1 VHTSFCA
8 RWQGEEKVNRRIWG
22 FFGKLGV
29 VACCRERILMGR
41 GDQMD
46 GKRAICP
53 RNLSSQEADS
63 EAKTA
68 NLKERLERL
77 LREAAEVEVE
87 LSRAD
92 GTIRGVPH
100 YSLIEGRAHEL
111 GKRLSRQVQQRQM
124 SELAA
129 SQTATARCPG
139 CGALVRL
146 QPRQRTV
153 KSVDGDTTLQE
164 LVGDCSRCRKSFFP
178 AT

>member
-1 VHTSFCA
+1 
-8 RWQGEEKVNRRIWG
+8 
-22 FFGKLGV
+22 
-29 VACCRERILMGR
+29 
-41 GDQMD
+41 MD
-46 GKRAICP
+46 GKGAVSS
-53 RNLSSQEADS
+53 RNISSVEADS
-63 EAKTA
+63 ERRTA

-77 LREAAEVEVE
+77 LREAAEVETE

-129 SQTATARCPG
+129 SQTATAKCPQ
-139 CGALVRL
+139 CGTVVRL
-146 QPRQRTV
+146 QPRQRNV
-153 KSVDGDTTLQE
+153 KSVDGDATLQE
-164 LVGDCSRCRKSFFP
+164 LVGDCPCCRKSFFP

>member
-1 VHTSFCA
+1 
-8 RWQGEEKVNRRIWG
+8 
-22 FFGKLGV
+22 
-29 VACCRERILMGR
+29 
-41 GDQMD
+41 MD
-46 GKRAICP
+46 GQEAVCS
-53 RNLSSQEADS
+53 RNFSSKEADS
-63 EAKTA
+63 GERIAC
-68 NLKERLERL
+68 LKERLERL

-92 GTIRGVPH
+92 GTIKGVPH
-100 YSLIEGRAHEL
+100 YSQIEGRGHEL

-129 SQTATARCPG
+129 SQAATAKCPQ

-146 QPRQRTV
+146 QPRQRDV

-164 LVGDCSRCRKSFFP
+164 LVGDCPRCRKSFFP